1 MDLKKHQTKII
12 KSWGDIKE
20 GEDISL
26 TETKVQID
34 DFSKDNAHPCCGVTK
49 SVLRWKNQNPKK
61 ALLIGVA
68 FIMFLFGI
76 TSFIIM
82 NKMLGKL

>member
-1 MDLKKHQTKII
+1 MESKKHQTKII

-34 DFSKDNAHPCCGVTK
+34 DFSKDNVNPCCGVTK
-49 SVLRWKNQNPKK
+49 SLLKWKNHNPKK
-61 ALLIGVA
+61 TMLIGA
-68 FIMFLFGI
+68 ACIMFLFGI
-76 TSFIIM
+76 ISLIIM
-82 NKMLGKL
+82 NKMLGKI